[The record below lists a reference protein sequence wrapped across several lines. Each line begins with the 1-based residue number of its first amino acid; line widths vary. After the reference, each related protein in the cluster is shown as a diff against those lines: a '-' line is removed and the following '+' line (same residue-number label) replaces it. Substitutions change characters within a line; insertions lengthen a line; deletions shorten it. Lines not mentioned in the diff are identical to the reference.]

1 MGILFPMGMGMDI
14 VSFGNGMG
22 ISTREWEGID
32 AKKQFCRHLQC
43 AVVLLTTGQ
52 ALNCAVIY
60 SEPSLEYVM

>member
-32 AKKQFCRHLQC
+32 AKKNSSVDICN
-43 AVVLLTTGQ
+43 VLLS
-52 ALNCAVIY
+52 C
-60 SEPSLEYVM
+60 